1 MSDVTAKPF
10 KVKKGFDFIRDL
22 QEQNEGRDRI
32 TYRKIANALQGNFVL
47 GEDFVAWLQ
56 SRIDELDEHFK
67 NGVYAD
73 DAVQLAR
80 KIGEYNAKKELL
92 EALE

>member
-1 MSDVTAKPF
+1 MSDAKAKPF

-47 GEDFVAWLQ
+47 GEDFAAWLK
-56 SRIDELDEHFK
+56 SEFEKAEAEPSDEMDKLSNLEELFM
-67 NGVYAD
+67 
-73 DAVQLAR
+73 
-80 KIGEYNAKKELL
+80 KIL
-92 EALE
+92 EVLE